1 VIVSSDQQ
9 RSSHPPK
16 KEGIMTMDAL
26 EVAIPEF
33 ASVVCRIDI
42 ERNCVEA
49 WESIGG
55 FADAGRFLDVASKLV
70 LGGTGKI
77 GTVRQVGDRILEVM
91 VGCSD
96 FSYTYAQVVGPMAQF
111 AYHGCVTLSALPPRL
126 CTLTYTIV
134 YDERQM
140 DSEQRGIL
148 KARITKRFQGAV
160 EAMKHRAEQPPS
172 D

>member
-1 VIVSSDQQ
+1 
-9 RSSHPPK
+9 
-16 KEGIMTMDAL
+16 MTVDAL
-26 EVAIPEF
+26 EVAAPEF
-33 ASVVCRIDI
+33 ANIVCRIDI
-42 ERNCVEA
+42 ERDRAET

-55 FADAGRFLDVASKLV
+55 FADAGRFLDIASKLLV
-70 LGGTGKI
+70 GTGKI
-77 GTVRQVGDRILEVM
+77 GTVRQVGDRILEVL

-111 AYHGCVTLSALPPRL
+111 AYHGCVTLSALPLRL

-140 DSEQRGIL
+140 DSEQRGIQR
-148 KARITKRFQGAV
+148 ARITKRFQGAA
-160 EAMKHRAEQPPS
+160 EAMKRQAEQTLK